1 MELGDEAKVEVQM
14 LSEADHIVKAN
25 ARVTAALRSTMKPL
39 LERSAPTGES
49 VPWTVSLTPFWAVWN
64 RQQSRA

>member
-25 ARVTAALRSTMKPL
+25 AVSLAALRSTMKPL
-39 LERSAPTGES
+39 LERSAPTENQSHG
-49 VPWTVSLTPFWAVWN
+49 PFP
-64 RQQSRA
+64 